1 MTTTAKPLSDL
12 VKKAEGVASPYARH
26 LGIFNPHKHN
36 LSVSIIGCGAVG
48 SFVSIGLAKMGVIRQ
63 TLFDFDTVDKENIAV
78 QMHEVGKIGCNKAIA
93 TRDMLCQMCPETPE
107 IDAVTEKWDGQALKT
122 EIVVPAADS
131 LRVRKQIWE
140 QVKYDSAVKIIADAR
155 LGGQF
160 IQVFAVDPCNPD
172 DVKAYEASFPKD
184 EKGMEGAEL
193 PCAERG
199 VVDMS
204 LFSAAFII
212 RSIRRFIVSG
222 RKETMM
228 KFNMAGEF
236 KSIVSL

>member
-1 MTTTAKPLSDL
+1 MTTKLTEL
-12 VKKAEGVASPYARH
+12 VQAASSVASPYARH
-26 LGIFNPHKHN
+26 LGIFNPHKFD
-36 LSVSIIGCGAVG
+36 VAASIIGCGAVG
-48 SFVSIGLAKMGVIRQ
+48 SFVSVGLAKMGVKRQ

-78 QMHEVGKIGCNKAIA
+78 QMHEVGKIGCNKAVA
-93 TRDMLCQMCPETPE
+93 TRDMLTQMCPESPE
-107 IDAVTEKWDGQALKT
+107 IEVVSEKWDGQPLKT

-131 LRVRKQIWE
+131 LRVRKQVWE

-160 IQVFAVDPCNPD
+160 MQVYAVDPCNPD
-172 DVKAYEASFPKD
+172 DVKIYEASFPKD

-199 VVDMS
+199 VIDMS
-204 LFSAAFII
+204 LFSAAFVI
-212 RSIRRFIVSG
+212 RAIRRYIVSG

-228 KFNMAGEF
+228 KFNMAGEL
-236 KSIVSL
+236 KSIVGL